1 MVIVVGAAVA
11 LAVANCGN
19 RSGIVPPALDF
30 WTIAVDCLELAV
42 DHFES
47 VFASFTGTEAVH
59 PMLSIV
65 EGARQNGEK
74 LGVKRKFFVRTV
86 SFGTS
91 YVRHLCPVYFGRYDI
106 RSTTGTALFCLMSSV

>member
-19 RSGIVPPALDF
+19 WSGIVPPGLDF

-59 PMLSIV
+59 PMLSIAKWGKIGSDETQV
-65 EGARQNGEK
+65 FRAD
-74 LGVKRKFFVRTV
+74 L
-86 SFGTS
+86 SFGT
-91 YVRHLCPVYFGRYDI
+91 YLVRHLCPVCFGRYDI
-106 RSTTGTALFCLMSSV
+106 RSTTGTALFCLMSNV